1 MNEIVYRG
9 ESNQPLTNSKLVAEV
24 FEKPHDNVL
33 KAIRKIL
40 QGGIVKNDETPMFEE
55 TTYINEQNKQS
66 YPMFIMNQD
75 GFTLLAMGFNGK
87 KAMEFKLKY
96 IEAFNAMKRQIEESN
111 PSVPQNY
118 LEALKSLVKA
128 EEEKQQLALENKK
141 QQEQILTISKTNME
155 LGNKITEML
164 PKVSYYDKILQSNAT
179 MTVTQI
185 AQDYGMTAMRLNKEL
200 ESMRIQHKVRG
211 QWILFAQFL
220 EGGYVHSRAVEIV
233 RSDGRHDVKY
243 NTEWTTKGRIF
254 LYESLKAKGILPL
267 IEQENTPSIRAL
279 VEQSQP
285 RQLVTVNKPSNSTDM
300 IDPEIKEQL
309 DRIEQYS
316 LIAAKNVLN
325 INEAAIILGM
335 TVRGVRE
342 NVRNR
347 IIPCYKPNVN
357 RLYFKKSELEEWMT
371 QNRRKSMAE
380 LKSEAAAYCFT
391 H

>member
-24 FEKPHDNVL
+24 FGKNHKDVM
-33 KAIRKIL
+33 KAIRNL
-40 QGGIVKNDETPMFEE
+40 TEGSAQNCAVLEMFSES
-55 TTYINEQNKQS
+55 TYKNEQNKEQ
-66 YPMFIMNQD
+66 PMFIMNQD

-96 IEAFNAMKRQIEESN
+96 IEAFNKMKKEIEVTK

-118 LEALKSLVKA
+118 LEALKSLVRA

-141 QQEQILTISKTNME
+141 QQEQIVTISKTNME
-155 LGNKITEML
+155 LGSKITEML
-164 PKVSYYDKILQSNAT
+164 PKVSYYDRILQSNAT

-185 AQDYGMTAMRLNKEL
+185 AQDYGMSAVRLNKEL

-220 EGGYVHSRAVEIV
+220 EGGYVHSRAVDIV

-267 IEQENTPSIRAL
+267 IEQDENPNNKGTSSTEPSKA
-279 VEQSQP
+279 VSQ
-285 RQLVTVNKPSNSTDM
+285 VNKPS
-300 IDPEIKEQL
+300 
-309 DRIEQYS
+309 
-316 LIAAKNVLN
+316 
-325 INEAAIILGM
+325 ILYNYG
-335 TVRGVRE
+335 RPRD
-342 NVRNR
+342 
-347 IIPCYKPNVN
+347 
-357 RLYFKKSELEEWMT
+357 
-371 QNRRKSMAE
+371 
-380 LKSEAAAYCFT
+380 
-391 H
+391 

>member
-40 QGGIVKNDETPMFEE
+40 QGGVVKNNETSMFEE

-96 IEAFNAMKRQIEESN
+96 IEGFNKMKKEIESSK
-111 PSVPQNY
+111 PSLPQNY

-128 EEEKQQLALENKK
+128 EEEREQLALENRK
-141 QQEQILTISKTNME
+141 QQQEIVTISKENME

-164 PKVSYYDKILQSNAT
+164 PKVSYYDQILKSNAT
-179 MTVTQI
+179 MTITQI
-185 AQDYGMTAMRLNKEL
+185 AQDYGMSAVRMNKEL

-211 QWILFAQFL
+211 QWILYGQFL
-220 EGGYVHSRAVEIV
+220 TGGYVHSRAIDII

-254 LYESLKAKGILPL
+254 LYDALKAKGILPL
-267 IEQENTPSIRAL
+267 IEQECTPSSKGTGRTESSKTGAC
-279 VEQSQP
+279 Q
-285 RQLVTVNKPSNSTDM
+285 
-300 IDPEIKEQL
+300 
-309 DRIEQYS
+309 
-316 LIAAKNVLN
+316 
-325 INEAAIILGM
+325 
-335 TVRGVRE
+335 
-342 NVRNR
+342 
-347 IIPCYKPNVN
+347 
-357 RLYFKKSELEEWMT
+357 
-371 QNRRKSMAE
+371 
-380 LKSEAAAYCFT
+380 
-391 H
+391 

>member
-24 FEKPHDNVL
+24 FGKNHKDVM
-33 KAIRKIL
+33 KAIRNL
-40 QGGIVKNDETPMFEE
+40 TEGSAQNCAVLEMFSES
-55 TTYINEQNKQS
+55 TYLNEQNKEQ
-66 YPMFIMNQD
+66 PMFIMNQD

-96 IEAFNAMKRQIEESN
+96 IEAFNAMKRQIEQSN

-128 EEEKQQLALENKK
+128 DEEKQQLALENKK

-185 AQDYGMTAMRLNKEL
+185 AQDYGMSAMRLNKEL

-220 EGGYVHSRAVEIV
+220 EGGYVHSRAVDIL

-267 IEQENTPSIRAL
+267 IEQENTPSDKGTGRKEPAKAASA
-279 VEQSQP
+279 SQ
-285 RQLVTVNKPSNSTDM
+285 QT
-300 IDPEIKEQL
+300 IKF
-309 DRIEQYS
+309 
-316 LIAAKNVLN
+316 N
-325 INEAAIILGM
+325 
-335 TVRGVRE
+335 
-342 NVRNR
+342 
-347 IIPCYKPNVN
+347 
-357 RLYFKKSELEEWMT
+357 
-371 QNRRKSMAE
+371 
-380 LKSEAAAYCFT
+380 
-391 H
+391 

>member
-24 FEKPHDNVL
+24 FGKNHKDVM
-33 KAIRKIL
+33 KAIRNL
-40 QGGIVKNDETPMFEE
+40 TEGSAQNCAVLEMFSES
-55 TTYINEQNKQS
+55 TYLNEQNKEQ
-66 YPMFIMNQD
+66 PMFIMNQD

-96 IEAFNAMKRQIEESN
+96 IEAFNAMKRQIEQSN

-141 QQEQILTISKTNME
+141 QQEQIVTISKTNME

-185 AQDYGMTAMRLNKEL
+185 AQDYGMSAMRLNKEL

-220 EGGYVHSRAVEIV
+220 EGGYVHSRAVDIL

-267 IEQENTPSIRAL
+267 IEQENTPSDKGTGRTEPSKAASA
-279 VEQSQP
+279 SQ
-285 RQLVTVNKPSNSTDM
+285 QT
-300 IDPEIKEQL
+300 
-309 DRIEQYS
+309 
-316 LIAAKNVLN
+316 LN
-325 INEAAIILGM
+325 F
-335 TVRGVRE
+335 V
-342 NVRNR
+342 
-347 IIPCYKPNVN
+347 
-357 RLYFKKSELEEWMT
+357 
-371 QNRRKSMAE
+371 
-380 LKSEAAAYCFT
+380 
-391 H
+391 

>member
-40 QGGIVKNDETPMFEE
+40 QGGIVKNNETSMFEE

-96 IEAFNAMKRQIEESN
+96 IEAFNKMKKEIESSK
-111 PSVPQNY
+111 PSLPQNY

-128 EEEKQQLALENKK
+128 EEEREQLALENRK
-141 QQEQILTISKTNME
+141 QQQEIVTISKENME

-164 PKVSYYDKILQSNAT
+164 PKVSYYDQILKSNAT
-179 MTVTQI
+179 MTITQI
-185 AQDYGMTAMRLNKEL
+185 AQDYGMSAVRMNKEL

-211 QWILFAQFL
+211 QWILYGQFL
-220 EGGYVHSRAVEIV
+220 TGGYVHSRAIDII
-233 RSDGRHDVKY
+233 RSDGRHNVKY

-254 LYESLKAKGILPL
+254 LYDALKAKGILPL
-267 IEQENTPSIRAL
+267 IEQECTPSSKGTGRTESSKTGAC
-279 VEQSQP
+279 
-285 RQLVTVNKPSNSTDM
+285 R
-300 IDPEIKEQL
+300 
-309 DRIEQYS
+309 
-316 LIAAKNVLN
+316 
-325 INEAAIILGM
+325 
-335 TVRGVRE
+335 
-342 NVRNR
+342 
-347 IIPCYKPNVN
+347 
-357 RLYFKKSELEEWMT
+357 
-371 QNRRKSMAE
+371 
-380 LKSEAAAYCFT
+380 
-391 H
+391 

>member
-1 MNEIVYRG
+1 MNEISTIVDGDRMT
-9 ESNQPLTNSKLVAEV
+9 SLQIAEITG
-24 FEKPHDNVL
+24 KPHADVM
-33 KAIRKIL
+33 KAIRKMEPAWSKINEGNFSL
-40 QGGIVKNDETPMFEE
+40 VDYQDKKGETRPCYSLNKEECLYIATKFNDEARAKLIKRWKELEE
-55 TTYINEQNKQS
+55 QHQK
-66 YPMFIMNQD
+66 
-75 GFTLLAMGFNGK
+75 
-87 KAMEFKLKY
+87 
-96 IEAFNAMKRQIEESN
+96 

-185 AQDYGMTAMRLNKEL
+185 AQDYGMSAMRLNKKL

-267 IEQENTPSIRAL
+267 IEQESTPSDKGTSRTEPSKAAST
-279 VEQSQP
+279 SQ
-285 RQLVTVNKPSNSTDM
+285 QT
-300 IDPEIKEQL
+300 
-309 DRIEQYS
+309 
-316 LIAAKNVLN
+316 LN
-325 INEAAIILGM
+325 F
-335 TVRGVRE
+335 V
-342 NVRNR
+342 
-347 IIPCYKPNVN
+347 
-357 RLYFKKSELEEWMT
+357 
-371 QNRRKSMAE
+371 
-380 LKSEAAAYCFT
+380 
-391 H
+391 